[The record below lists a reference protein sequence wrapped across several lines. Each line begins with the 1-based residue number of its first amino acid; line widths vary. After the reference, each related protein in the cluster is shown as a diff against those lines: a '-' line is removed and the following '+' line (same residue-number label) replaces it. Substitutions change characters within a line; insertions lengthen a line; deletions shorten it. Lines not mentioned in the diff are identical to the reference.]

1 MTNSITS
8 PKPTSHR
15 TSIDGLRTFA
25 VLSVMA
31 FHFGVPMYGGFIG
44 VDAFF
49 VLSGFLITSLLLKD
63 LSNHGRIF
71 LGTFWVRRIRRLI
84 PVMVVMV
91 ITVVIFATLRSLLPE
106 KISLASDVTAT
117 LTYVANW
124 YFISHSSYFAN
135 DDTVSPLL
143 HMWSL
148 AVEEQFYIFWP
159 IAFSLIAKFA
169 KGNKARF
176 IAWLSIAISL
186 TSAFWMAYLWDP
198 QSPERAYMGTDSRAF
213 QLAIGSGLAALI
225 ALRPKLIGTFR
236 SRTIVGTTGFIALG
250 VGCLTLGSKIG
261 PTTFYAR
268 GGAFLVGLFAA
279 AVIWSL
285 WSGPSRISP
294 ILEFRPIAYLG
305 RISYSM
311 YLWHW
316 PIAVFLIPLLPKFS
330 VHNRIAQPLILTLL
344 TIAISA
350 LSYHLVEKPL
360 RIRGAVSTWKKLF
373 VLTTTPIVLFVV
385 VVTSNHILL
394 RSPEVNP
401 GTSNAKVIML
411 VGDSVPLRLSSQF
424 EAYATTKGWH
434 VVSAAKGS
442 CPATTRAMVDP
453 SGVEFG
459 STKDCAAVHQKQQVL
474 MQKFHPSAII
484 WMSRYEIAD
493 ALSSD
498 NKHLTPDSPDF
509 WQLSSQDL
517 TREVSFLTKSNAQIT
532 FVPIEPSGTGMLSR
546 CITSKCNWFL
556 KRLISPVGVG
566 YQDKW
571 NQLLLAQTQ
580 SNSNTHYFSITK
592 SVCRNTRNPCN
603 DKISGKLARP
613 DGTHYTPAGASQFIP
628 ALVDFAIL
636 QATQK

>member
-1 MTNSITS
+1 M
-8 PKPTSHR
+8 
-15 TSIDGLRTFA
+15 
-25 VLSVMA
+25 V
-31 FHFGVPMYGGFIG
+31 FHFGLPMYGGFIG

-91 ITVVIFATLRSLLPE
+91 ITVVIFANLRSLLPE

-159 IAFSLIAKFA
+159 VAFALIAKFA
-169 KGNKARF
+169 KGNKTRF
-176 IAWLSIAISL
+176 IAWLSITISV
-186 TSAFWMAYLWDP
+186 TSTCWMAYLWDP

-225 ALRPKLIGTFR
+225 TLQPKLIGTFR
-236 SRTIVGTTGFIALG
+236 SRTIIGATGFIALG
-250 VGCLTLGSKIG
+250 VGCFTLGSKVG

-285 WSGPSRISP
+285 WSGPSRMSP

-316 PIAVFLIPLLPKFS
+316 PIAVFLMPLLPKFS
-330 VHNRIAQPLILTLL
+330 VHTKITQALSLILL

-350 LSYHLVEKPL
+350 LTYHLVEKPL
-360 RIRGAVSTWKKLF
+360 RIRGDVSTSKKLF
-373 VLTTTPIVLFVV
+373 VLATTPIVLFAVV
-385 VVTSNHILL
+385 FASNHFLVRPPTVILG
-394 RSPEVNP
+394 S
-401 GTSNAKVIML
+401 SNAKVIML
-411 VGDSVPLRLSSQF
+411 VGDSVPLRLTSEF
-424 EAYATTKGWH
+424 ENYAATKGWH
-434 VVSAAKGS
+434 VVSAAKGF

-459 STKDCAAVHQKQQVL
+459 STKDCAAVRGQQQVL
-474 MQKFHPSAII
+474 LHKFHPSAII

-509 WQLSSQDL
+509 WQLGAQDL
-517 TREVSFLTKSNAQIT
+517 TREVTFLTKSNAQIT
-532 FVPIEPSGTGMLSR
+532 FVPIEPSGSGMLGR
-546 CITSKCNWFL
+546 CNTSKCNWFL
-556 KRLISPVGVG
+556 KRLISPVGVS

-580 SNSNTHYFSITK
+580 SNPNTHYFSITK
-592 SVCRNTRNPCN
+592 FVCRNTRNPCN

-613 DGTHYTPAGASQFIP
+613 DGTHYTPAGANQFIP
-628 ALVDFAIL
+628 ELVDFAIL
-636 QATQK
+636 QATGK